1 MKRAVLATL
10 LTGVL
15 VMSTSAQQP
24 SFKSSVNVVR
34 IDVLVTDGGKPLPNL
49 TADDFEV
56 RDNGTLQ
63 HVESVIGV
71 FEPIDVL
78 FAFDR
83 SASTR
88 GETLTRLRESAGAV
102 LDALQPADRAGL
114 LTFNH
119 TVQLA
124 VPVGTAAAV
133 RDALDTIEPDGST
146 AILDAVATAVS
157 LAATSD
163 RRTLVL
169 LFTDGVD
176 AISWLPERTVLD
188 AARGSDAVIYA
199 VTLPERGRS
208 APPNAADDRQL
219 QRLAEAAGGRLLRAD
234 RPAEL
239 RDRFIDVL
247 REMRARYVLTYTPT
261 APDVAG
267 WHALSIRLKNKKGR
281 VGSRA
286 GYVVPAP
293 ATR

>member
-188 AARGSDAVIYA
+188 AARGSDARRA
-199 VTLPERGRS
+199 RS
-208 APPNAADDRQL
+208 ASGRDR
-219 QRLAEAAGGRLLRAD
+219 RYRC
-234 RPAEL
+234 RPAE
-239 RDRFIDVL
+239 
-247 REMRARYVLTYTPT
+247 
-261 APDVAG
+261 G
-267 WHALSIRLKNKKGR
+267 G
-281 VGSRA
+281 
-286 GYVVPAP
+286 PAP
-293 ATR
+293 RAAQHPAAIRAAACRRCRRPRCSTGHRACAGRP